1 MRVSGRRLPVLRS
14 VSQHREVVESAHQQ
28 ERVEGRGLVRADAE
42 IGQPAQQC
50 LERDLHLDAGER
62 GAEAGVDAV
71 AEGDMLRRSTGFLVR
86 SNSSALSNCRLSR
99 FADERTNRTL
109 DPFGIFVPW
118 ISTSSDEHGGTI
130 FDVPIVGVFRLHDD
144 KIIEWYEYLDPT
156 PFGAA
161 YAASTA

>member
-1 MRVSGRRLPVLRS
+1 M
-14 VSQHREVVESAHQQ
+14 
-28 ERVEGRGLVRADAE
+28 
-42 IGQPAQQC
+42 
-50 LERDLHLDAGER
+50 
-62 GAEAGVDAV
+62 DAV